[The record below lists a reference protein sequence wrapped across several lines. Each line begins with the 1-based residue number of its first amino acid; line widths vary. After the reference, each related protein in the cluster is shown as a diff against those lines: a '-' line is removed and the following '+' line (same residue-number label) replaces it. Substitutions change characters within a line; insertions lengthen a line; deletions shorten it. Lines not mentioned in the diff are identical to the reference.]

1 MFVDTGKFKK
11 LIKKAYST
19 SGLTVGATEEEYFF
33 EGGAWAIRILKENLP
48 NKEKAAVVELAGDLP
63 GTGEVFKAVKKE
75 PNQYLIPENDR
86 WDIGAAARKATE
98 TFNVTRAVYEM
109 DGGIIRVLQH
119 SSNNMCIP
127 IDEVFISLIDIDALD
142 KNTETMPQG
151 PKTAKGGYI
160 AYWQNN
166 VMTLAAGIISEGEDN
181 PLADYLHLLTN
192 SELQKKEMV
201 Y

>member
-1 MFVDTGKFKK
+1 MFINTGIFKK

-19 SGLTVGATEEEYFF
+19 GGLTVGATEEEYFF
-33 EGGAWAIRILKENLP
+33 EGGAWAIRILKESMP

-63 GTGEVFKAVKKE
+63 DAGEVFKAVKKE

-86 WDIGAAARKATE
+86 WDIAAAAQRATE
-98 TFNVTRAVYEM
+98 AFHVTRAVYET
-109 DGGIIRVLQH
+109 DGGLIRVLQH
-119 SSNNMCIP
+119 STSNLCIAM
-127 IDEVFISLIDIDALD
+127 DEAFISLVDTDALD
-142 KNTETMPQG
+142 KGSETMPLG

-181 PLADYLHLLTN
+181 PLADYLHLLTE
-192 SELQKKEMV
+192 SELPKKEMI